1 MLPPA
6 AAFRSFHGRVVF
18 HRVYAPRLLCPSADR
33 HVGFL
38 LALATMNTALQ
49 WFLNEKK
56 SCFGT
61 LSRATEQRL
70 QSRMAMLTLGCET
83 RYVLAQVLRS
93 QSLPL

>member
-56 SCFGT
+56 ILLWNLIKGY
-61 LSRATEQRL
+61 RA
-70 QSRMAMLTLGCET
+70 ET
-83 RYVLAQVLRS
+83 AEPHGHADPGL
-93 QSLPL
+93 